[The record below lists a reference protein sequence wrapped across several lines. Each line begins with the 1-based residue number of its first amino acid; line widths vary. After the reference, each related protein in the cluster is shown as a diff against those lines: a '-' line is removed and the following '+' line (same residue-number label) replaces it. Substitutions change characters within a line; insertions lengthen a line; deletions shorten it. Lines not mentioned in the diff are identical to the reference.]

1 MDANQDYNCDLVE
14 RIKDIFPEICNDI
27 ITSLRKTD
35 EQYAALFRETVKLN
49 EDYPIIEHVKDGEG
63 AIRLSADEH
72 AALVKYF
79 QLKLD
84 MEEAEWQNIY
94 FRGHTDNFAY
104 LKKIGAI

>member
-1 MDANQDYNCDLVE
+1 MDVNQDYYSDLLE
-14 RIKDIFPEICNDI
+14 RIKDVFHEICNDVAVA
-27 ITSLRKTD
+27 LRKTD
-35 EQYAALFRETVKLN
+35 EKYAALFRETAKLN
-49 EDYPIIEHVKDGEG
+49 EDYPIIEQVKDGEG
-63 AIRLSADEH
+63 AISLSAEEH
-72 AALVKYF
+72 AVLVRYF